1 LVPCPV
7 AGDRRGCQRAIGQRP
22 LDTALHRLMMT
33 PSLWP
38 TAQNEGFSRY
48 ASSICARD
56 TRLAS
61 SSLDRES
68 VVKAAISSSLIANS
82 TARRH
87 PAMIQL
93 LISPTANEESIN
105 NPSVPP
111 IQPAPRTQVSRN
123 RSSSRPG
130 GKGDLKASGAV
141 ADGLRV
147 GDRKFQSSVH
157 GAISAAAVAGALE

>member
-82 TARRH
+82 
-87 PAMIQL
+87 
-93 LISPTANEESIN
+93 
-105 NPSVPP
+105 
-111 IQPAPRTQVSRN
+111 N
-123 RSSSRPG
+123 RSPPSCHDTAPHF
-130 GKGDLKASGAV
+130 A
-141 ADGLRV
+141 
-147 GDRKFQSSVH
+147 DRKRGIHQQPVRSTNSACSTNAGFTESV
-157 GAISAAAVAGALE
+157 V